1 MAGDFHDIFRGIAA
15 RGGEPGGDNL
25 IDDGAVIVNQ
35 FRKRGVAGDPFR
47 TVRKA
52 QQRGSYLSRRVA
64 RDADDTDATTPRRSG
79 DGYDGFHGA
88 DAVGFWARETA
99 VENHPGWPRGT
110 APGITAV
117 SVTWYPSLRKA

>member
-1 MAGDFHDIFRGIAA
+1 MAGDFHDIFRRIAA

-25 IDDGAVIVNQ
+25 IDDRAMIVNQ
-35 FRKRGVAGDPFR
+35 FRECGVTGDPFR
-47 TVRKA
+47 TVRKT

-88 DAVGFWARETA
+88 DSVVFVAGK
-99 VENHPGWPRGT
+99 T
-110 APGITAV
+110 AP
-117 SVTWYPSLRKA
+117 